1 VPFSCIGLEPHP
13 AYGLRVAK
21 QAVNVLLAAFTVLV
35 SLAACEHDRLDSGQ
49 EMVASG
55 ECAEEIERRF
65 GGTSP
70 AGGYDIKQRDGTTVL
85 RFYAS
90 DESDAPAYSCAF
102 VRDETRPNGFKLVD
116 VLEGG

>member
-1 VPFSCIGLEPHP
+1 M
-13 AYGLRVAK
+13 K
-21 QAVNVLLAAFTVLV
+21 VLLAAITVLV

-70 AGGYDIKQRDGTTVL
+70 AGGYDVRHRDGTSVL
-85 RFYAS
+85 RFYAT
-90 DESDAPAYSCAF
+90 DESDAPSYSCAF
-102 VRDETRPNGFKLVD
+102 VRDDTRPNGFKLVD

>member
-1 VPFSCIGLEPHP
+1 M
-13 AYGLRVAK
+13 K
-21 QAVNVLLAAFTVLV
+21 VLLAAVTVLV

-70 AGGYDIKQRDGTTVL
+70 GGGYDIKQRDGTTVL
-85 RFYAS
+85 RFYATDGS
-90 DESDAPAYSCAF
+90 HAPAYSCAF

-116 VLEGG
+116 VSEEG